1 MILSDHNRIQR
12 TAKRMAYQIIE
23 EAHGAD
29 ILLVGLNERGFALAN
44 LLKQFLDKAS
54 EKETK
59 TEQLWAIRDDQPLPS
74 LNGNE
79 NTVLVI
85 VDDVIFSGSTL
96 MEALDRVGNRDQ
108 FQRIFVTVLVD
119 RGHRK
124 YPIEASVIG
133 IHIPTKLNEQIE
145 VGLKNGIPD
154 SILLTESND

>member
-29 ILLVGLNERGFALAN
+29 VLLVGLNERGFALAN
-44 LLKQFLDKAS
+44 LLKKFMDKTPG
-54 EKETK
+54 EKIEAR
-59 TEQLWAIRDDQPLPS
+59 QLWVYRDDLPTPS
-74 LNGNE
+74 INGNE

-96 MEALDRVGNRDQ
+96 MKALDKVSVKDQ
-108 FQRIFVTVLVD
+108 FKKIFVTVLVD

-124 YPIEASVIG
+124 YPIEAAVIG
-133 IHIPTKLNEQIE
+133 INIPTKLNEQID
-145 VGLKNGIPD
+145 VGLKEGVPNNI
-154 SILLTESND
+154 ILTESN